1 MLSSLTDMFLCGPSA
16 KRNSN
21 FDHGGRTY
29 VALSIAKLLMYTAIK
44 KKPSK
49 PATNIRHKVDRE
61 TPLAIYIALKIDGA
75 AEHCEDTLNQLD
87 KLGMSFLCPSKRYL
101 KGKRKIL
108 LLKCLRGEV

>member
-1 MLSSLTDMFLCGPSA
+1 MFLCGPSA

-21 FDHGGRTY
+21 FDHDGRTY

-75 AEHCEDTLNQLD
+75 TEHCEETLNQLD

-101 KGKRKIL
+101 KGKRQIL